1 MEYRPLNAGALIR
14 GTPAAACKSGVTRIT
29 GRCGFQLHFSEHSR
43 AATLESKARFSVP
56 PETRPLRVAEGLSKL
71 TGAPPRDAQS
81 TRGGRGSG
89 MAPRGERARVAD
101 GSRVERGEFWHASLA
116 SYERRGAIYGITPM
130 INGTTGSGHPS
141 TLPSI
146 PPPTPVPVARARGS
160 PLFAPRPALARGRLH
175 PRPPSTRYQPPA
187 HLGAQRLLRAPD
199 GSLRARAEP
208 ADGSAGA

>member
-1 MEYRPLNAGALIR
+1 MRISAALQR
-14 GTPAAACKSGVTRIT
+14 ALAS
-29 GRCGFQLHFSEHSR
+29 SES
-43 AATLESKARFSVP
+43 LESKARFSVP

-71 TGAPPRDAQS
+71 TGHHRETRKA
-81 TRGGRGSG
+81 RGGSWVRNGP
-89 MAPRGERARVAD
+89 AWRTRAKVAD

-130 INGTTGSGHPS
+130 INGTTGSRHPS

-208 ADGSAGA
+208 PDGSAGA